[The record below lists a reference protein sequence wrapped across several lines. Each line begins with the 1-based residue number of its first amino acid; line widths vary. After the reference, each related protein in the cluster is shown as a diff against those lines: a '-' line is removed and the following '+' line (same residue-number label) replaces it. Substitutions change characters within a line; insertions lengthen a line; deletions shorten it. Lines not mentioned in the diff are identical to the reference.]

1 MDLIF
6 LPGASG
12 NTEFWQPVIE
22 KLPQHQNGD
31 KTVIAY
37 PEFGGY
43 PSHIDVNSFTDLQHY
58 VLDQIQQPCMIIA
71 QSMGGIFAVQAALQK
86 PKLVKALVLVATSGG
101 IDLSPFDVAD
111 WRTDYQQTF
120 KVPDWFIHQQ
130 PHLDDVL
137 YKIACPVLLIWGNT
151 DAISPVAVGKYLH
164 SKIGSSTLHI
174 IKNGQHDLAYVYVD
188 EVAEYINKFISQLH
202 S

>member
-22 KLPQHQNGD
+22 KLPQHQNGG

-43 PSHIDVNSFTDLQHY
+43 PSHIDVNSVTDLQHY

-174 IKNGQHDLAYVYVD
+174 IKNGQHDLAYVHVD
-188 EVAEYINKFISQLH
+188 EVTEYINKFINQLH